1 MAVTHH
7 TSSRTIRGITYAYNA
22 TFVCYAAN
30 EGRAGSEGNGG
41 TAKALTK
48 GETYTFKGYAIDDDT
63 GGLTSY
69 PYLVADSLGNT
80 RGWYKENVFPYKAYT
95 ISYNANGG
103 SGAPGKQ
110 TKTYGTAVTISKTT
124 PTRTGYAFNGWN
136 TKADGTGT
144 NYSAGSTYSSNA
156 DLTLY
161 AKWKANTYTVSYNA
175 NGTGVS
181 NLPGNQTKTYGTTL
195 TLSSTKPTRANYTF
209 KGWGTSAGATTVAYS
224 PEASYT
230 KNEKLTLYAI
240 WELGYT
246 KPRIKNIDISRTNDK
261 GLVDEQGTC
270 IFLRF
275 DWECDFVVST
285 ISARWKMTTASTWTT
300 LNLKGSETENKTSG
314 SLYSL
319 LGTNFSIMSSFTIE
333 ITISD
338 SQGSTTQ
345 KRTINSLAFTIHA
358 KEGGDGVAFGKTAE
372 LADTADFNF
381 KGKFRKE
388 VNFDQNVMFG
398 NKTEYHDGNTGV
410 YINKA
415 GYMHLQRA
423 TTDGNPYIGFYVD
436 SATSADAQI
445 ICKRETNTANENGYD
460 KYLYFSGADR
470 YAFDQNVQTQKSIY
484 MGLGSA
490 SSAYAIITKW
500 KDNANHNLVE
510 RFADGLTSAFG
521 WVGSS
526 TYATITKIR
535 GQTCQYQN
543 AAGPTTLSDERLKKD
558 FTNLDKWSAFY
569 DSLEPIAFK
578 MKNGN
583 SGRYHIGFKAQQV
596 EQALNDAGLTTQDFA
611 GFVKSKY
618 IFDNDD
624 PEGSK
629 VYEEAG
635 IKPSDDEYGL
645 IYTEFVALNTYEIQK
660 LRKKNDE
667 LQKQVESLE
676 ERLKAVETLLIKE

>member
-41 TAKALTK
+41 TAKALIK
-48 GETYTFKGYAIDDDT
+48 GDTYTFKGYATDDY
-63 GGLTSY
+63 GNLTAY
-69 PYLVADSLGNT
+69 PYLIADSLGNT
-80 RGWYKENVFPYKAYT
+80 RGWYKENIFPYKTYA
-95 ISYNANGG
+95 IKYNANGG
-103 SGAPGKQ
+103 TGAPGNQ
-110 TKTYGTAVTISKTT
+110 TKTYGTNITLSSTK

-144 NYSAGSTYSSNA
+144 NYSVGSTYSSNA

-161 AKWKANTYTVSYNA
+161 AKWTANTYTVSYNG
-175 NGTGVS
+175 NGDGVT
-181 NLPGNQTKTYGTTL
+181 NVPGNQTKTYGTTL
-195 TLSSTKPTRANYTF
+195 TLSSTNPTRANYTF
-209 KGWGTSAGATTVAYS
+209 KGWGTSAGATTVAYA
-224 PEASYT
+224 PGASYT

-246 KPRIKNIDISRTNDK
+246 KPRIKNFSYIKQDAYGNPNENGEYASISFEWDCDYSVSSIVMKWKRTSVTNWDQIIDLKKDN
-261 GLVDEQGTC
+261 
-270 IFLRF
+270 
-275 DWECDFVVST
+275 
-285 ISARWKMTTASTWTT
+285 
-300 LNLKGSETENKTSG
+300 NLSGTSG
-314 SLYSL
+314 FYRPIIYLSY
-319 LGTNFSIMSSFTIE
+319 GIMNSYTVE
-333 ITISD
+333 ITVSD
-338 SQGSTTQ
+338 SGGSTT
-345 KRTINSLAFTIHA
+345 KSLTINSLDFTIHA

-381 KGKFRKE
+381 KGKFRKN

-398 NKTEYHDGNTGV
+398 NKTGYHDGNTGV
-410 YINKA
+410 YINIA

-436 SATSADAQI
+436 SETSADAQI

-484 MGLGSA
+484 MGLWSA

-521 WVGSS
+521 WVGST
-526 TYATITKIR
+526 TYATTTKIR

-543 AAGPTTLSDERLKKD
+543 SSGSTSLSDIRLKKD

-611 GFVKSKY
+611 GFVKTKY
-618 IFDNDD
+618 TADSDD

-635 IKPSDDEYGL
+635 IKPGDDEYGL

-676 ERLKAVETLLIKE
+676 ERLKAIETLLTKE